1 MRYEAS
7 FNEGLIEDRQ
17 GFQRA
22 NVELWLKISD
32 LNTSH
37 LLSLS

>member
-1 MRYEAS
+1 MKET
-7 FNEGLIEDRQ
+7 Q
-17 GFQRA
+17 GFQRT